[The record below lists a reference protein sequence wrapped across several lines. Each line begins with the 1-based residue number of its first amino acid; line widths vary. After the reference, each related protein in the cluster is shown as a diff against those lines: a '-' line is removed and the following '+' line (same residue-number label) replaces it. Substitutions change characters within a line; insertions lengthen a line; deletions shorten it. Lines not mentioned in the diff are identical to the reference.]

1 MKKGIYGLA
10 IILALISIMS
20 LIGCESKEK
29 VALKQ
34 KVDSLSVELVASK
47 EVASSINEMGVLID
61 SIDASRKSLQIKMI
75 EGDNYADYVGRL
87 KDINLHV
94 KKAEAQ
100 LKTLEEANK
109 HSSKV
114 SASSIRR
121 LKADLDKRTQ
131 EIIEL
136 QLQIANLSDTNR
148 AQWVKLNQKD
158 SILSTKNQIIK
169 LNESDI
175 AKLEK
180 LISETNEKSKQ
191 TVANLYFAQAS
202 ALEEAADRTQFAPK
216 KKKETRREA
225 LELYKLS
232 LSLGNKDAQAR
243 INELEKQLA

>member
-1 MKKGIYGLA
+1 MA
-10 IILALISIMS
+10 

-29 VALKQ
+29 VALQQ

-61 SIDASRKSLQIKMI
+61 SIDASRKSLQLKMI
-75 EGDNYADYVGRL
+75 EGNNYADYVARL
-87 KDINLHV
+87 KEINLYV

-100 LKTLEEANK
+100 LKTLEDANRN
-109 HSSKV
+109 SSKV
-114 SASSIRR
+114 STSAIRR

-131 EIIEL
+131 EILEL

-148 AQWVKLNQKD
+148 ALWVKVNQKD

-169 LNESDI
+169 LNETDI
-175 AKLEK
+175 AMLEK
-180 LISETNEKSKQ
+180 LNSETNEKNKQ

-202 ALEEAADRTQFAPK
+202 ALEQAAERTQFAPN

-232 LSLGNKDAQAR
+232 LSLGNKDAQSR
-243 INELEKQLA
+243 INELEKKLE